1 MEEQIATFQKNA
13 SEDVIVK
20 LTEYRGV
27 EGVDIRAYIKPL
39 INREEP
45 QATRKGIFLR
55 IEFIPELLKAL
66 EEAIKKP
73 VGYWSTKSHEK
84 QGQMGNEAHF
94 SRGFG
99 MDSQNNENNYPTF
112 RPKV

>member
-1 MEEQIATFQKNA
+1 MEVEHMEEQIATFQKNA

-66 EEAIKKP
+66 EDASKTYDEATP
-73 VGYWSTKSHEK
+73 DVFW
-84 QGQMGNEAHF
+84 NC
-94 SRGFG
+94 
-99 MDSQNNENNYPTF
+99 
-112 RPKV
+112 KV